1 MVQIIS
7 LTKDFKEVVA
17 VDNLSLDFNKG
28 VTGLVGHNGAGKST
42 LFRLIAGVYTPT
54 SGNIVVNGYDSE
66 SVEGKKQVF
75 FLSDT
80 PYGPTNSTCMETF
93 KLYDCYFDLD
103 KDRFIRLL
111 QKFGLPTDRRIGNFS
126 KGMRRQLFIAI
137 ALSCNCPIL
146 LLDEAFDGLDPLVLE
161 IIKEEIINEAMD
173 KTIVVSSHNI
183 ATLERLCDRF
193 VILHKGKIG
202 KEGHTEDMA
211 HSFTKY
217 QAIFAQEIT
226 ENDIE
231 RFGLEVVSFKKI
243 GSIYNFVV
251 LGEENESVIKDNLK
265 PTLLEKIV
273 IDSSELIAL
282 EMLLARKGDR

>member
-1 MVQIIS
+1 
-7 LTKDFKEVVA
+7 
-17 VDNLSLDFNKG
+17 
-28 VTGLVGHNGAGKST
+28 
-42 LFRLIAGVYTPT
+42 
-54 SGNIVVNGYDSE
+54 
-66 SVEGKKQVF
+66 
-75 FLSDT
+75 
-80 PYGPTNSTCMETF
+80 
-93 KLYDCYFDLD
+93 
-103 KDRFIRLL
+103 
-111 QKFGLPTDRRIGNFS
+111 
-126 KGMRRQLFIAI
+126 
-137 ALSCNCPIL
+137 
-146 LLDEAFDGLDPLVLE
+146 
-161 IIKEEIINEAMD
+161 
-173 KTIVVSSHNI
+173 
-183 ATLERLCDRF
+183 
-193 VILHKGKIG
+193 
-202 KEGHTEDMA
+202 MA